1 MLYFPLCY
9 HHYSGASYFVK
20 FKRAAILSLSFLSIM
35 ATDTVAPL
43 IGQMSASFPDVSPAL
58 LKQTIT
64 LPALLAIFFGL
75 LAGQLVK
82 IISKKAVLAIALTL
96 YTIGGIAGGWTRSFT
111 AHLLMRALL
120 GAGTGMISPI
130 VTSLIADFYHG
141 KERADMV
148 GASFAVS
155 HFGGVLTPPLA
166 AYVGAND
173 WRIAFLIYAIAPFI
187 LATAMLFI
195 PPSPRSDMRKEGTIK
210 APISR
215 SVIRLSIIS
224 FIVILFFF
232 IIITD
237 IPFLIATKPQLAD
250 YVIAFGL
257 SVSTLGSAITGLAF
271 SWLYTKMKKWIV
283 PAGFLVCAFGFILTV
298 YSNNNFLALF
308 GLLCTGLGL
317 GVLISLVLLLTANS
331 TGDADS
337 TAALAVVNSAFSIG
351 MFTSP
356 FFYALLPR
364 LFWPTIPIIFNFQ
377 VASAFF
383 LFAGLLSIPLIK
395 FSNFYPTTQVQSTN
409 GS

>member
-1 MLYFPLCY
+1 M
-9 HHYSGASYFVK
+9 K
-20 FKRAAILSLSFLSIM
+20 FKRAAILALSFLSIM

-43 IGQMSASFPDVSPAL
+43 IGQMSSSFPEVSPAL

-96 YTIGGIAGGWTRSFT
+96 YTIGGIAGGWTKSFT

-130 VTSLIADFYHG
+130 VTSLIADFYYG

-148 GASFAVS
+148 GYSFAVS
-155 HFGGVLTPPLA
+155 HFGGVVTPPLA
-166 AYVGAND
+166 AFVGAND
-173 WRIAFLIYAIAPFI
+173 WRLAFLIYAITPII
-187 LATAMLFI
+187 LAAAMLFI
-195 PPSPRSDMRKEGTIK
+195 PSSPRSDKREAGKIK
-210 APISR
+210 TPISR
-215 SVIRLSIIS
+215 SVIWLSLIS

-250 YVIAFGL
+250 FVIAFGL

-271 SWLYTKMKKWIV
+271 SWLYAKMEKWII

-298 YSNNNFLALF
+298 YTNNSLLALL

-317 GVLISLVLLLTANS
+317 GVLISLILLLTANS
-331 TGDADS
+331 TGEADS
-337 TAALAVVNSAFSIG
+337 TAALAVVNSAFSVG

-356 FFYALLPR
+356 FFYALLLK
-364 LFWPTIPIIFNFQ
+364 LFSPAIPIIFNFQ
-377 VASAFF
+377 VAGAFF
-383 LFAGLLSIPLIK
+383 FFAGLLTIPLVKISK
-395 FSNFYPTTQVQSTN
+395 PNTSTQVQSSH

>member
-1 MLYFPLCY
+1 MN
-9 HHYSGASYFVK
+9 

-35 ATDTVAPL
+35 ATDLVAPL
-43 IGQMSASFPDVSPAL
+43 IGQIGASFPDISPAL

-82 IISKKAVLAIALTL
+82 VISKKAVLAIALTL
-96 YTIGGIAGGWTRSFT
+96 YTIGGIAGGWSRSFT
-111 AHLLMRALL
+111 SHLLMRALL

-148 GASFAVS
+148 GYSFAVS
-155 HFGGVLTPPLA
+155 HFGGVIIPPLA
-166 AYVGAND
+166 AFIGARD
-173 WRIAFLIYAIAPFI
+173 WRIAFLIYAITPFI
-187 LATAMLFI
+187 LAIALLFI
-195 PPSPRSDMRKEGTIK
+195 PPSPRTVDPQAGMIK
-210 APISR
+210 VPITKT
-215 SVIRLSIIS
+215 VLWLSLAS
-224 FIVILFFF
+224 FVSILFFF

-250 YVIAFGL
+250 YVRAFGL

-271 SWLYTKMKKWIV
+271 SWLYRKMKKWII

-298 YSNNNFLALF
+298 YANDSLLALF

-337 TAALAVVNSAFSIG
+337 TAALAVVNSAFSVG
-351 MFTSP
+351 MFASP
-356 FFYALLPR
+356 FFYALITG
-364 LFWPTIPIIFNFQ
+364 LFSPAVPIIFNFQ

-383 LFAGLLSIPLIK
+383 LAAGLVSLPAVLLLK
-395 FSNFYPTTQVQSTN
+395 PRQVV
-409 GS
+409 

>member
-1 MLYFPLCY
+1 MKL
-9 HHYSGASYFVK
+9 
-20 FKRAAILSLSFLSIM
+20 KRAAILSLSFLTIM

-43 IGQMSASFPDVSPAL
+43 IGQMSLSFPEISPAL

-82 IISKKAVLAIALTL
+82 VISKKAVLAIALTL
-96 YTIGGIAGGWTRSFT
+96 YTVGGIAGGWTTSFT

-130 VTSLIADFYHG
+130 VTSLIADFYYG

-148 GASFAVS
+148 GYSFAVS
-155 HFGGVLTPPLA
+155 HFGGVVTPPLA
-166 AYVGAND
+166 AFVGAND
-173 WRIAFLIYAIAPFI
+173 WRIAFLIYAIAPII
-187 LATAMLFI
+187 LAATMLFI
-195 PPSPRSDMRKEGTIK
+195 PPSPRSERREAGKIK
-210 APISR
+210 TPISR
-215 SVIRLSIIS
+215 SVIWLSIIS

-237 IPFLIATKPQLAD
+237 IPFLIASKPQLAD
-250 YVIAFGL
+250 YVVAFGL

-271 SWLYTKMKKWIV
+271 SWLYAKLKKWIV
-283 PAGFLVCAFGFILTV
+283 PSGFLVCAFGFILTV
-298 YSNNNFLALF
+298 YTNNNFLALI
-308 GLLCTGLGL
+308 GLLGTGLGL

-337 TAALAVVNSAFSIG
+337 TAALAVVNSAFSVG

-364 LFWPTIPIIFNFQ
+364 LFSPAIPIIFNFK

-383 LFAGLLSIPLIK
+383 LFVGILTIPMVKFLS
-395 FSNFYPTTQVQSTN
+395 SNSLTKVQSVH

>member
-1 MLYFPLCY
+1 MKL
-9 HHYSGASYFVK
+9 
-20 FKRAAILSLSFLSIM
+20 KRAAILSLSFLTIM

-43 IGQMSASFPDVSPAL
+43 IGQMSLSFPEISPAL

-82 IISKKAVLAIALTL
+82 VISKKAVLAIAITL
-96 YTIGGIAGGWTRSFT
+96 YTVGGIAGGWTTSFT

-130 VTSLIADFYHG
+130 VTSLIADFYYG

-148 GASFAVS
+148 GYSFAVS
-155 HFGGVLTPPLA
+155 HFGGVVTPPLA
-166 AYVGAND
+166 AFVGAND
-173 WRIAFLIYAIAPFI
+173 WRIAFLIYAIAPII
-187 LATAMLFI
+187 LAATMLFI
-195 PPSPRSDMRKEGTIK
+195 PPSPRSERREAGKIK
-210 APISR
+210 TPISR
-215 SVIRLSIIS
+215 SVIWLSIIS

-237 IPFLIATKPQLAD
+237 IPFLIASKPQLAD
-250 YVIAFGL
+250 YVVAFGL

-271 SWLYTKMKKWIV
+271 SWLYAKLKKWIV
-283 PAGFLVCAFGFILTV
+283 PSGFLVCAFGFILTV
-298 YSNNNFLALF
+298 YTNNNFLALI
-308 GLLCTGLGL
+308 GLLGTGLGL

-331 TGDADS
+331 TGEADS
-337 TAALAVVNSAFSIG
+337 TAALAVVNSAFSVG

-364 LFWPTIPIIFNFQ
+364 LFSPAIPIIFNFK

-383 LFAGLLSIPLIK
+383 LFVGILTIPMVK
-395 FSNFYPTTQVQSTN
+395 FISSNSLTKVQSVH

>member
-1 MLYFPLCY
+1 M
-9 HHYSGASYFVK
+9 K
-20 FKRAAILSLSFLSIM
+20 FKRTAILSLSFLTIM

-43 IGQMSASFPDVSPAL
+43 IGQMSVSFPEVSPAL

-96 YTIGGIAGGWTRSFT
+96 YTVGGIAGGWTTSFT
-111 AHLLMRALL
+111 AHLLMRSLL
-120 GAGTGMISPI
+120 GAGTGLISPI
-130 VTSLIADFYHG
+130 ITSLIADFYYG
-141 KERADMV
+141 KQRAEMV
-148 GASFAVS
+148 GYSFAIS
-155 HFGGVLTPPLA
+155 HLGGVVTPPLA
-166 AYVGAND
+166 AFIGAND
-173 WRIAFLIYAIAPFI
+173 WRIAFLIYAIAPLI
-187 LATAMLFI
+187 LAAAMLFI
-195 PPSPRSDMRKEGTIK
+195 PPSPRSEMREAGKITT
-210 APISR
+210 PISR
-215 SVIRLSIIS
+215 SVIWLSIIS

-237 IPFLIATKPQLAD
+237 IPFLIASKPQLAE

-271 SWLYTKMKKWIV
+271 SWLYAKMKIWIV
-283 PAGFLVCAFGFILTV
+283 PSGFLVCAFGFILTV
-298 YSNNNFLALF
+298 YTTNNILALI
-308 GLLCTGLGL
+308 GLLATGLGL

-337 TAALAVVNSAFSIG
+337 TAALAVVNSAFSVG

-364 LFWPTIPIIFNFQ
+364 LFSPAIPIIFNFK
-377 VASAFF
+377 VASMFF
-383 LFAGLLSIPLIK
+383 LLVGILTIPMVILINSK
-395 FSNFYPTTQVQSTN
+395 SLTKVQSIH

>member
-1 MLYFPLCY
+1 MKL
-9 HHYSGASYFVK
+9 
-20 FKRAAILSLSFLSIM
+20 KRAAILSLSFLTIM

-43 IGQMSASFPDVSPAL
+43 IGQMSLSFPEISPAL

-82 IISKKAVLAIALTL
+82 VISKKAVLAIAITL
-96 YTIGGIAGGWTRSFT
+96 YTVGGIAGGWTTSFT

-130 VTSLIADFYHG
+130 VTSLIADFYYG

-148 GASFAVS
+148 GYSFAVS
-155 HFGGVLTPPLA
+155 HFGGVVTPPLA
-166 AYVGAND
+166 AFVGAND
-173 WRIAFLIYAIAPFI
+173 WRIAFLIYAIAPII
-187 LATAMLFI
+187 LAATMLFI
-195 PPSPRSDMRKEGTIK
+195 PPSPRSERREAGKIK
-210 APISR
+210 TPISR
-215 SVIRLSIIS
+215 SVIWLSIIS

-237 IPFLIATKPQLAD
+237 IPFLIASKPQLAD
-250 YVIAFGL
+250 YVVAFGL

-271 SWLYTKMKKWIV
+271 SWLYAKLKKWIV
-283 PAGFLVCAFGFILTV
+283 PSGFLVCAFGFILTV
-298 YSNNNFLALF
+298 YTNNNFLALI
-308 GLLCTGLGL
+308 GLLGTGLGL

-331 TGDADS
+331 TGEADS
-337 TAALAVVNSAFSIG
+337 TAALAVVNSAFSVG

-364 LFWPTIPIIFNFQ
+364 LFSPAIPIIFNFK

-383 LFAGLLSIPLIK
+383 LFVGILTIPMVKFLS
-395 FSNFYPTTQVQSTN
+395 SNSLTKVQSVH